1 MSLKVCE
8 SSLRWI
14 LNMRHAISH
23 LRNRYMKTEFE
34 KLNKVNGFNQGYL
47 KEKDVQ
53 FYMND
58 INKFCDNDVHSGGSF
73 YWTYSQ
79 AKIIDKIGLDE
90 WLKSE
95 NAKGYL
101 KS

>member
-1 MSLKVCE
+1 MSIKVCE
-8 SSLRWI
+8 NSLRWV
-14 LNMRHAISH
+14 LNMRHGINVI
-23 LRNRYMKTEFE
+23 RRRYNETDFE

-47 KEKDVQ
+47 REKDVN

-58 INKFCDNDVHSGGSF
+58 LNKFCDNDGHSVGSF

-79 AKIIDKIGLDE
+79 AKDIDKIGLDE
-90 WLKSE
+90 WLKSQ

-101 KS
+101 K